1 MTTKTQTFEE
11 WLSQCPDEYQFY
23 CRFIDVK
30 SDVET
35 VADVEG
41 ITLTDEQLDNVIDRF
56 INSDWSDNNNL
67 IYQLIQDELQ
77 EAEW

>member
-1 MTTKTQTFEE
+1 MTTKTQTLEE

-23 CRFIDVK
+23 SRFIDVK

-41 ITLTDEQLDNVIDRF
+41 ITLTDEQLRNVIDRF
-56 INSDWSDNNNL
+56 INSDWSDNNNV
-67 IYQLIQDELQ
+67 IYQLIEDELQ
-77 EAEW
+77 EVE

>member
-23 CRFIDVK
+23 NRFIDVK

-56 INSDWSDNNNL
+56 INSDWSDNNNV
-67 IYQLIQDELQ
+67 IYQLIQDEL
-77 EAEW
+77 EVPE